1 MTESFFQQ
9 TLSGNPCTLAMSV
22 AKAAIDVTES
32 GVALSTT
39 CGIYNV
45 NEKDV
50 VQFIIERAEYDG
62 FNSAIE
68 KKVDGQQL
76 SMVN

>member
-22 AKAAIDVTES
+22 AKAAIDVAENS
-32 GVALSTT
+32 VALSTT

-62 FNSAIE
+62 FNSA
-68 KKVDGQQL
+68 VSGL
-76 SMVN
+76 A

>member
-50 VQFIIERAEYDG
+50 VQFPCDNKQY
-62 FNSAIE
+62 
-68 KKVDGQQL
+68 L
-76 SMVN
+76 

>member
-22 AKAAIDVTES
+22 AKAAIDVAENS
-32 GVALSTT
+32 VALSTT

-62 FNSAIE
+62 FNSA
-68 KKVDGQQL
+68 L
-76 SMVN
+76 SSN

>member
-1 MTESFFQQ
+1 
-9 TLSGNPCTLAMSV
+9 MSI

-62 FNSAIE
+62 FNSAIS
-68 KKVDGQQL
+68 G
-76 SMVN
+76 SA

>member
-22 AKAAIDVTES
+22 AKAAIDVSENS
-32 GVALSTT
+32 VALSTT

-62 FNSAIE
+62 FNSA
-68 KKVDGQQL
+68 L
-76 SMVN
+76 SSN

>member
-22 AKAAIDVTES
+22 AKAAIDVSENS
-32 GVALSTT
+32 VALSTT
-39 CGIYNV
+39 SGIYNV

-62 FNSAIE
+62 FKSA
-68 KKVDGQQL
+68 VCG
-76 SMVN
+76 SS